1 MTAKEFF
8 RLLLHRLWSTDE
20 ILQLVRPANAPLP
33 ERTWKP
39 CPGEFRP
46 VTEENINDCGQFEDA
61 AHYIPVYREMIQ
73 RGDFVHFGY
82 LNGKCVYRHAA
93 QCSGDVVWGGCF
105 VRHLQ
110 SHEIHTHFSYCA
122 PDARGGGW
130 QMESL
135 RIMFETYPDCTAY
148 TEVKKTNIPALIS
161 NFRVGYRPY
170 SVLTVKNRLLHRSL
184 TERKL
189 SPEEISSFVS
199 SVMQSKST

>member
-1 MTAKEFF
+1 MTTKEFF
-8 RLLLHRLWSTDE
+8 RLLRHRLWSTSQT
-20 ILQLVRPANAPLP
+20 LLLLRPANAPLP
-33 ERTWKP
+33 EQTWKP

-46 VTEENINDCGQFEDA
+46 VTEENIDDCGQFEDA
-61 AHYIPVYREMIQ
+61 AHYVPVYREMIQ

-110 SHEIHTHFSYCA
+110 SHEIHTYFSYCA

-130 QMESL
+130 QTESL

-148 TEVKKTNIPALIS
+148 TEIKKTNIPSLIS
-161 NFRVGYRPY
+161 CFRAGYRPY
-170 SVLTVKNRLLHRSL
+170 SVLTVKNRFLFRRLHEHVL
-184 TERKL
+184 T
-189 SPEEISSFVS
+189 PEEARKY
-199 SVMQSKST
+199 SVCTAHP